1 MPSIKIC
8 ITTDPNQRKN
18 CHYLVLFNNP
28 VDRQQVCPQPTT
40 PEHLRMR
47 IDILNP
53 IKHQEALVAPHSLTQ
68 VPAQQTYHQPI
79 PLTQQLTKELDFE
92 QANNSEEMPS
102 CDDCGLVFEN
112 VHDLQRHVK
121 RWCPENKRKKDDVEM
136 DDDQSDWIPFEPEK
150 KENEDNRESDVFE
163 FLMKKAKEDN
173 ENLWEQKYDKYIKE
187 GLSRE
192 DARVQMEEKMKS
204 KDLKKFLEN
213 YGQLILYILQINTGP
228 IHTRVMEDV
237 QDFLSEG
244 YDERKATRMAL
255 HQNRHILDE
264 MWDDEA
270 ESEDEESDMEEDSD
284 ESEED

>member
-1 MPSIKIC
+1 MKI
-8 ITTDPNQRKN
+8 IEN
-18 CHYLVLFNNP
+18 
-28 VDRQQVCPQPTT
+28 
-40 PEHLRMR
+40 
-47 IDILNP
+47 
-53 IKHQEALVAPHSLTQ
+53 LT
-68 VPAQQTYHQPI
+68 
-79 PLTQQLTKELDFE
+79 
-92 QANNSEEMPS
+92 S
-102 CDDCGLVFEN
+102 
-112 VHDLQRHVK
+112 
-121 RWCPENKRKKDDVEM
+121 
-136 DDDQSDWIPFEPEK
+136 
-150 KENEDNRESDVFE
+150 
-163 FLMKKAKEDN
+163 KEDN

-192 DARVQMEEKMKS
+192 DARVQTEEKMKS

-255 HQNRHILDE
+255 HKNRHILDE

>member
-1 MPSIKIC
+1 M
-8 ITTDPNQRKN
+8 
-18 CHYLVLFNNP
+18 
-28 VDRQQVCPQPTT
+28 DRQQVCPQPTT